1 MTAPSERATQ
11 AGGTQA
17 GTLAEPGATRPVERT
32 FPVRAMGDVLIVRKR
47 AQELAVQFGLGSRRA
62 TELAI
67 AVSELATNIVK
78 YGIQGEVVLILDSE
92 AGKHGG
98 IRVVAR
104 DVGPPIRNLE
114 LALQDGCDDTGPIDP
129 TVALRRGGLGTGLG
143 AVLRFADLFEY
154 QQGETGKAITVT
166 FYR

>member
-1 MTAPSERATQ
+1 MQDPGVQRA
-11 AGGTQA
+11 
-17 GTLAEPGATRPVERT
+17 VERK

-47 AQELAVQFGLGSRRA
+47 AQELGVEFGLGSRRA

-78 YGIQGEVVLILDSE
+78 YGVHGEVVLITNPD
-92 AGKHGG
+92 GG
-98 IRVVAR
+98 LKGEIRVVAR
-104 DVGPPIRNLE
+104 DVGPPIHNLE
-114 LALQDGCDDTGPIDP
+114 HALQDGWDDRGPIDP
-129 TVALRRGGLGTGLG
+129 ALVLRRGGLGTGLG

-154 QQGETGKAITVT
+154 QPEENGKAIIVT

>member
-1 MTAPSERATQ
+1 VTGSSD
-11 AGGTQA
+11 
-17 GTLAEPGATRPVERT
+17 PGRPVEALADPVAPRAEERT
-32 FPVRAMGDVLIVRKR
+32 FPVRAMGDVLIARKR
-47 AQELAVQFGLGSRRA
+47 AQELGVQFGLGGRRA

-78 YGIQGEVVLILDSE
+78 YGIHGEVGLILDPD
-92 AGKHGG
+92 AGVRGG

-104 DVGPPIRNLE
+104 DIGPPIRNLE
-114 LALQDGCDDTGPIDP
+114 VALQDGCDDTGPIDP
-129 TVALRRGGLGTGLG
+129 ALVLRRGGLGTGLG

-166 FYR
+166 FYRR

>member
-1 MTAPSERATQ
+1 MNASSDSDLRLETSAEH
-11 AGGTQA
+11 GT
-17 GTLAEPGATRPVERT
+17 PGPREGN

-47 AQELAVQFGLGSRRA
+47 AQELALRCGLGSRRA

-78 YGIQGEVVLILDSE
+78 YGVHGEVALILDPQ
-92 AGKHGG
+92 AGPRGA

-129 TVALRRGGLGTGLG
+129 ARVLRRGGLGTGLG
-143 AVLRFADLFEY
+143 AVLRFADLFDY
-154 QQGETGKAITVT
+154 QPVAGGKAITVT
-166 FYR
+166 FFR

>member
-1 MTAPSERATQ
+1 MKTLVDPVAP
-11 AGGTQA
+11 
-17 GTLAEPGATRPVERT
+17 RPVERI

-47 AQELAVQFGLGSRRA
+47 AQELGVQFGLGGKRS

-78 YGIQGEVVLILDSE
+78 YGIHGEVVVILDQD
-92 AGKHGG
+92 AGVRGG

-114 LALQDGCDDTGPIDP
+114 VALQDGCDDTGPIDP
-129 TVALRRGGLGTGLG
+129 ALVLRRGGLGTGLG

-154 QQGETGKAITVT
+154 QQGETGKAIIVT

>member
-1 MTAPSERATQ
+1 MADPVPSRAIERK
-11 AGGTQA
+11 
-17 GTLAEPGATRPVERT
+17 

-47 AQELAVQFGLGSRRA
+47 AQELGVQFGLGSRRA

-78 YGIQGEVVLILDSE
+78 YGIHGEVILVTDPD
-92 AGKHGG
+92 GG
-98 IRVVAR
+98 QKGEIRVVAR

-114 LALQDGCDDTGPIDP
+114 LAIQDGCDDTGPIDP
-129 TVALRRGGLGTGLG
+129 TLVLRRGGLGTGLG

-154 QQGETGKAITVT
+154 QPEENGKAIIVT

>member
-1 MTAPSERATQ
+1 MVTGSSD
-11 AGGTQA
+11 
-17 GTLAEPGATRPVERT
+17 PGRPVEALVDSVAPRAEERT
-32 FPVRAMGDVLIVRKR
+32 FPVRAMGDVLIARKR
-47 AQELAVQFGLGSRRA
+47 AQELGVQFGLGSRRA

-78 YGIQGEVVLILDSE
+78 YGIHGEVVLVLDP
-92 AGKHGG
+92 AVGVRGG

-114 LALQDGCDDTGPIDP
+114 VALQDGCDDAGPIDP
-129 TVALRRGGLGTGLG
+129 ALVLRRGGLGTGLG

-154 QQGETGKAITVT
+154 QQGETGKAIIVT
-166 FYR
+166 FYRR

>member
-1 MTAPSERATQ
+1 MVTGSSDPGRPVEALADPVAP
-11 AGGTQA
+11 
-17 GTLAEPGATRPVERT
+17 RPVERI
-32 FPVRAMGDVLIVRKR
+32 FPVRALGDVLIARKR

-78 YGIQGEVVLILDSE
+78 YGIHGEVILVLDPQTG
-92 AGKHGG
+92 ARGG

-114 LALQDGCDDTGPIDP
+114 VAMQDGCDDTGPIDP
-129 TVALRRGGLGTGLG
+129 SVVLRRGGLGTGLG

>member
-1 MTAPSERATQ
+1 M
-11 AGGTQA
+11 
-17 GTLAEPGATRPVERT
+17 AEPGPPRPVERI
-32 FPVRAMGDVLIVRKR
+32 FPVRALGDVLIARKR
-47 AQELAVQFGLGSRRA
+47 AQELALQFGLGSRRA

-78 YGIQGEVVLILDSE
+78 YGIHGEIVLVLDSE
-92 AGKHGG
+92 AGARGG

-114 LALQDGCDDTGPIDP
+114 VALQDGCDDTGPIDP
-129 TVALRRGGLGTGLG
+129 ALVLRRGGLGTGLG

>member
-1 MTAPSERATQ
+1 MVTGSDPDRPVEALVDPVAP
-11 AGGTQA
+11 
-17 GTLAEPGATRPVERT
+17 RPVERV
-32 FPVRAMGDVLIVRKR
+32 FPVRALGDVLIARKR
-47 AQELAVQFGLGSRRA
+47 AQELAVEFGLGSKRA

-67 AVSELATNIVK
+67 AVSELATYIVK
-78 YGIQGEVVLILDSE
+78 YGIHGEVVLVLDPQTG
-92 AGKHGG
+92 ARGA

-114 LALQDGCDDTGPIDP
+114 LAMQDGCDDTGPIDP
-129 TVALRRGGLGTGLG
+129 SFVLRRGGLGTGLG

>member
-1 MTAPSERATQ
+1 MQVKPSSDRDATDAGER
-11 AGGTQA
+11 
-17 GTLAEPGATRPVERT
+17 R
-32 FPVRAMGDVLIVRKR
+32 FPVRALGDVLIARKR
-47 AQELAVQFGLGSRRA
+47 AQELAQEFGFASRRA

-67 AVSELATNIVK
+67 AVSELGTNIVK
-78 YGIQGEVVLILDSE
+78 YGIHGEVGLVLDPEIGE
-92 AGKHGG
+92 RGG
-98 IRVVAR
+98 IRVIAR

-129 TVALRRGGLGTGLG
+129 ARVLRRGGLGTGLG

-154 QQGETGKAITVT
+154 QQGDGGKAITVT

>member
-1 MTAPSERATQ
+1 MVTSSSDPGRLVEALVDPAAP
-11 AGGTQA
+11 
-17 GTLAEPGATRPVERT
+17 RPVERI

-47 AQELAVQFGLGSRRA
+47 AQELGVQFGLGGKRS

-78 YGIQGEVVLILDSE
+78 YGIHGEVVVILDQDT
-92 AGKHGG
+92 GVRGG
-98 IRVVAR
+98 IRVIAR

-114 LALQDGCDDTGPIDP
+114 VALQDGCDDTGPIDP
-129 TVALRRGGLGTGLG
+129 TLVLRRGGLGTGLG

-154 QQGETGKAITVT
+154 QQGETGKAIIVT
-166 FYR
+166 FFR